1 MSRSK
6 TSRGAGQAT
15 LPFGLASEGK
25 PASQPRRVFL
35 GWKRPAL
42 ELASAWILEHLGQD
56 LADVVIALPGS
67 RAVRRLHELLARKAP
82 PCWTPPRILT
92 QGELSDDLVR
102 LEQPVAGR
110 LARTLAWDRALRDLP
125 LEDLARLVRLPATDG
140 SDERL
145 RLAETAR
152 ALHGELAPEG
162 LDFEELARGTAAAFP
177 EPEAARWTVLA
188 KAQRRYR
195 SILSELGLDDPHEG
209 RMRAIAEG
217 RIDAE
222 RRVVLV
228 GVADMNHLLVR
239 LLERN
244 PERVTVLVV
253 APPEE
258 ADGFDELGRMRTA
271 AWKDRLVP
279 LALENWRVAE
289 KPVDQAEVASRVISG
304 WNERFAADEVALGVP
319 NEEVIPY
326 LERRL
331 HEAGAKARNA
341 AGTPVERTPPVR
353 LLRAVGRY
361 LASRGF
367 AELSALA
374 RDSDLG
380 PALVR
385 DGDPAAALDGYYLQ
399 HLPCTA
405 SGEWL
410 GEDQHSSGVRT
421 FHARLEERLGALAGE
436 RVQTLPF
443 WSAAIREF
451 LASVYDRALDVGAE
465 PDRVRAETLRILG
478 GVLGEL
484 EDVPRAL
491 AERDVRASEAIELLL
506 GALSGERVP
515 PPPAG
520 EEGEVDLLGWLE
532 LPLDDAPALV
542 VTGFEEGRVPRSIGG
557 HAFLPD
563 GARRRLG
570 LPNDDDRLA
579 RDVYAATVMI
589 ASRETC
595 VFVTGR
601 RSTVGDPLVPS
612 RLAFQRP
619 EEEIVERVKRFL
631 PEDDGAERSPAS
643 YAEPERSSAS
653 QDDDETSLERPILAG
668 WTPPDSMSV
677 SSFRTYLDSP
687 YLFYLKCVEKLSTL
701 DDRVREL
708 DPLRFGILAHEVLQV
723 FGKDGPRESL
733 DARELDQ
740 FLRRTLGGL
749 VREHFG
755 TTSLP
760 AVHIQVEQLQH
771 RLALFAEKEAE
782 RRREGWRIHAVEWE
796 APPEVAFLDV
806 DGVPMRIRGRI
817 DRIDAHADGRWA
829 IIDYKTGDNPKTP
842 DKAHRF
848 RGRWVDLQLPLY
860 RHLVRHLRG
869 LELHGEPALGYC
881 SIGKEGEDICFD
893 FASWTAQEL
902 EEALDAARDVV
913 RRVRAGDFKDTG
925 RTPYEPIFAAMV
937 NEGLGTPSERGE
949 EA

>member
-6 TSRGAGQAT
+6 TSREAGQAT
-15 LPFGLASEGK
+15 LPFGITSEPK
-25 PASQPRRVFL
+25 PASLPRRVFL

-42 ELASAWILEHLGQD
+42 EVAVDWILEQLGQD
-56 LADVVIALPGS
+56 LGNVVIALPGS
-67 RAVRRLHELLARKAP
+67 RAVRRLHELLARSAS
-82 PCWTPPRILT
+82 PCWTPPRICT
-92 QGELSDDLVR
+92 QGELSDELVR
-102 LEQPVAGR
+102 LEHPVAGR

-140 SDERL
+140 ADERL

-162 LDFEELARGTAAAFP
+162 LDFEHLAHGAASSL
-177 EPEAARWTVLA
+177 EPEAARWAALT

-195 SILSELGLDDPHEG
+195 SILCELGLEDPHEG
-209 RMRAIAEG
+209 RMRAIAAG

-244 PERVTVLVV
+244 PERVTVLIV
-253 APPEE
+253 APPDE

-271 AWKDRLVP
+271 AWKDRIVP
-279 LALENWRVAE
+279 LALEYWRVAE
-289 KPVDQAEVASRVISG
+289 KPVDQADVASRVIGG
-304 WNERFAADEVALGVP
+304 WNERFAAAEVAIGVP
-319 NEEVIPY
+319 NEEVVPY

-331 HEAGAKARNA
+331 FEAGAKARNA

-367 AELSALA
+367 SELSALA
-374 RDSDLG
+374 RDADLG
-380 PALVR
+380 PVLVR
-385 DGDPAAALDGYYLQ
+385 DGDPASALDGYYIQ
-399 HLPCTA
+399 HLPCIA
-405 SGEWL
+405 NGEWL
-410 GEDQHSSGVRT
+410 GEDHHASGVRT

-436 RVQTLPF
+436 RVQPLTF
-443 WSAAIREF
+443 WSGAIRAF
-451 LASVYDRALDVGAE
+451 LVSVYDRALEVGAE
-465 PDRVRAETLRILG
+465 PDRVRAETLRIVG
-478 GVLGEL
+478 GALGEL
-484 EDVPRAL
+484 EEVPRAL
-491 AERDVRASEAIELLL
+491 AERDVRACEAIELLL

-515 PPPAG
+515 PPPTA
-520 EEGEVDLLGWLE
+520 EDGEVELLGWLE

-542 VTGFEEGRVPRSIGG
+542 VTGFEEGRVPRSIGE

-563 GARRRLG
+563 QARRRLG

-579 RDVYAATVMI
+579 RDVYAATVLL
-589 ASRETC
+589 ASREKC
-595 VFVTGR
+595 VFITGR

-631 PEDDGAERSPAS
+631 PEDDGAERSSAS
-643 YAEPERSSAS
+643 YAEPDRSSAS
-653 QDDDETSLERPILAG
+653 HEDDDETVLERPILADRK
-668 WTPPDSMSV
+668 PPDSMSV

-723 FGKDGPRESL
+723 FGQDGPRESL
-733 DARELDQ
+733 DARELEQ

-749 VREHFG
+749 VREQFG

-771 RLALFAEKEAE
+771 RLALFARKEAE

-796 APPEVAFLDV
+796 APPEAAWLEV
-806 DGVPMRIRGRI
+806 DGMPMRITGRI

-829 IIDYKTGDNPKTP
+829 IIDYKTGDNPRIP

-860 RHLVRHLRG
+860 RHLVRG
-869 LELHGEPALGYC
+869 FELQGEPALGYC
-881 SIGKEGEDICFD
+881 SIGKEGEDIRFD

-913 RRVRAGDFKDTG
+913 RRVRAGDFQQTG
-925 RTPYEPIFAAMV
+925 RTPYEPIFRAMI
-937 NEGLGTPSERGE
+937 NEGMATAERGE
-949 EA
+949 DT